1 MALAIV
7 QIMGLTKRYGST
19 LAVDHLNLEIQEGEI
34 FGLLGP
40 NGAGKSSTLMMLS
53 TIIKPTEGT
62 ALVGGYD
69 IRKNPYE
76 TRELIG
82 IAFQEPKLL
91 WMNTPWDVLTWHARV
106 CGVKNP
112 KQKAEQLLKE
122 LDLWDARKKLSNE
135 LSGGMKKRVEVCKVL
150 IQRPKIAIVDE
161 PTAQI
166 DISGKYQIWDM
177 IRAMRDEG
185 STIILAT
192 NELGE
197 ADRLSDRIA
206 IMFHGRLR
214 VCDTP
219 RNLKDSIPGGDI
231 IDIRLEAPAENRA
244 VDELKGIEGIV
255 DIALVKPAHMRI
267 YLNRAE
273 KMLPKIM
280 SVLSTL
286 GVGISSINMKEPSLD
301 DVFFHYTG
309 AVLDESQPA
318 APGVPTK

>member
-1 MALAIV
+1 MAIV
-7 QIMGLTKRYGST
+7 RIKDLTKKYGST
-19 LAVDHLNLEIQEGEI
+19 LAVDHLNLEVQEGEI
-34 FGLLGP
+34 LGLLGP

-62 ALVGGYD
+62 AEVGGYD
-69 IRKNPYE
+69 VRKNPYE
-76 TRELIG
+76 VRELIG
-82 IAFQEPKLL
+82 IAFQEAKLL
-91 WMNTPWDVLTWHARV
+91 WMNTPWEILTWHAKV

-112 KQKAEQLLKE
+112 KQAAETLLKK
-122 LDLWDARKKLSNE
+122 LNLWEARKKLAHE
-135 LSGGMKKRVEVCKVL
+135 LSGGMKKRVEVAKVL

-161 PTAQI
+161 PTSQI

-177 IRAMRDEG
+177 IRSLRDEG

-197 ADRLSDRIA
+197 ADRLSDRVA
-206 IMFHGRLR
+206 IMYHGRLR

-219 RNLKDSIPGGDI
+219 RSLKDSIPGGDV
-231 IDIRLEAPAENRA
+231 IDIRLETPVENRA
-244 VDELKGIEGIV
+244 VAELKGIAGIV
-255 DIALVKPAHMRI
+255 DLALVEPTHMRI

-280 SVLSTL
+280 QLLSTL
-286 GVGISSINMKEPSLD
+286 GVGINSINMKEPSLD

-309 AVLDESQPA
+309 TILEETPA
-318 APGVPTK
+318 TPSVPSP